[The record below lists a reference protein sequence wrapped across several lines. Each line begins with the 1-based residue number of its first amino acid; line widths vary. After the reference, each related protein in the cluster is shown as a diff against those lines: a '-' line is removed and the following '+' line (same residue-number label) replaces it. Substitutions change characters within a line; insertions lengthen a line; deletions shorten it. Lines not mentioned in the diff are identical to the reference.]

1 MTEENAK
8 IVRRQG
14 PPAASRSP
22 LEPPSSS
29 HESGEE
35 TANPTELSA
44 EDEAA
49 RALQLSVTMVTP
61 EIVAK
66 FPGFAVLPPVELQ
79 RVATRAVRRRV
90 SKGEILFR
98 EGDPATCLTLVQ
110 QGQVKILKHGPSDR
124 GALIEVAGP
133 WTVLGEAAVYDGGRH
148 HVSAVA
154 LTDSVVVQLPVHD
167 AISVLASNPE
177 TLLPVLG
184 SLSEHV
190 RRLTERAAD
199 LGEAGVERRLAQA
212 LCRLCGRNC
221 GGEPPTAG
229 TAVDISIP
237 LTRQDLADMVG
248 TSVETAI
255 RILSKWSRKGM
266 VRSTKDGL
274 QVRDCESL
282 RTVITSPPRSGSHRA
297 VDEA

>member
-1 MTEENAK
+1 MSGKNTKN
-8 IVRRQG
+8 VRRPRVRTATPS
-14 PPAASRSP
+14 PPLSGADLPENQEQQANSSIQAPDGDAAQ
-22 LEPPSSS
+22 
-29 HESGEE
+29 
-35 TANPTELSA
+35 
-44 EDEAA
+44 
-49 RALQLSVTMVTP
+49 ALQLSLIMVTP

-66 FPGFAVLPPVELQ
+66 FPGFAVLPHPELQ

-110 QGQVKILKHGPSDR
+110 QGQIKILKHGPSDR

-184 SLSEHV
+184 SLSDHV

-212 LCRLCGRNC
+212 LCRLCGRSC

-229 TAVDISIP
+229 TPVDISIP
-237 LTRQDLADMVG
+237 LTRQDMADMVG

-274 QVRDCESL
+274 QVRDCEAL
-282 RTVITSPPRSGSHRA
+282 RTVITSPPRSGAHKPGE
-297 VDEA
+297 EA

>member
-1 MTEENAK
+1 
-8 IVRRQG
+8 
-14 PPAASRSP
+14 
-22 LEPPSSS
+22 
-29 HESGEE
+29 
-35 TANPTELSA
+35 
-44 EDEAA
+44 
-49 RALQLSVTMVTP
+49 MVTP

-66 FPGFAVLPPVELQ
+66 FPGFAVLPTVELS

-110 QGQVKILKHGPSDR
+110 QGQIKILKHGPSDR
-124 GALIEVAGP
+124 GALIEIAGP

-148 HVSAVA
+148 HVTAIS

-221 GGEPPTAG
+221 GGEPPSTG
-229 TAVDISIP
+229 NTVEISIP
-237 LTRQDLADMVG
+237 LTRQDMADMVG

-255 RILSKWSRKGM
+255 RILSKWARKGM
-266 VRSTKDGL
+266 VKSTKAGL

-282 RTVITSPPRSGSHRA
+282 RTVITSPPRSHKGG
-297 VDEA
+297 DEA

>member
-1 MTEENAK
+1 MNEPIAK
-8 IVRRQG
+8 ILHQD
-14 PPAASRSP
+14 PIQSATASPILAEETPR
-22 LEPPSSS
+22 EC
-29 HESGEE
+29 GEE
-35 TANPTELSA
+35 TTIPPTIGDE
-44 EDEAA
+44 EDAA
-49 RALQLSVTMVTP
+49 RHLQLSVTMVTP

-148 HVSAVA
+148 HVTAVS

-212 LCRLCGRNC
+212 LCRLCGRSC
-221 GGEPPTAG
+221 GGEPPTNG
-229 TAVDISIP
+229 VSVDISIP
-237 LTRQDLADMVG
+237 LTRQDMADMVG

-266 VRSTKDGL
+266 VRSTKEGL

-282 RTVITSPPRSGSHRA
+282 RTVITSPPRSHKPGE
-297 VDEA
+297 DG

>member
-1 MTEENAK
+1 MNDPNAKNLPGTPDMTETSSPTVGGITPVEWGAETT
-8 IVRRQG
+8 I
-14 PPAASRSP
+14 PAFDGDP
-22 LEPPSSS
+22 
-29 HESGEE
+29 
-35 TANPTELSA
+35 
-44 EDEAA
+44 DDAA
-49 RALQLSVTMVTP
+49 RDLQLSLTMVTP

-66 FPGFAVLPPVELQ
+66 FPGFAVLPTPELS
-79 RVATRAVRRRV
+79 REAARAVRRRV

-110 QGQVKILKHGPSDR
+110 QGQIKILKHGPSDR

-148 HVSAVA
+148 HVTAVS
-154 LTDSVVVQLPVHD
+154 LTDAVVVQLPVHD

-221 GGEPPTAG
+221 GGEPPSVGNT
-229 TAVDISIP
+229 VEISIP
-237 LTRQDLADMVG
+237 LTRQDMADMVG

-266 VRSTKDGL
+266 VKSTKEGL
-274 QVRDCESL
+274 QVRDCEGL
-282 RTVITSPPRSGSHRA
+282 RTVITSPPRSHKAG
-297 VDEA
+297 DES